1 MFNGVESVGKKA
13 KCSKIRDA
21 PRMVNEILES
31 QEEHFLRDKALTQE
45 DLGTGEI
52 NAFFRQASNLYD
64 QKSN

>member
-1 MFNGVESVGKKA
+1 
-13 KCSKIRDA
+13 
-21 PRMVNEILES
+21 MVNEILES